1 MPDEQEAS
9 SKPARSGKARK
20 IKKAKA
26 KRAARATASAAAG
39 GPWTF
44 PKHTLEKAIEV
55 AQALEEKNAGKP
67 LKSAD
72 FSPLL
77 GFKRVQDWRYLELLR
92 SANQYGLV
100 QGSGSAATVEL
111 TPLGQD
117 IVSPSSPSQRQKAL
131 LAAFQKVDVFKNVAA
146 FYSGKRIPEDEF
158 FGNTLVRDF
167 TVPRER
173 VPTFIEVFT
182 ANLAY
187 LKAFAANA
195 EGTPVVSATAA
206 VGSTDGLAP
215 PASVEG
221 ESVREFLDTCFVL
234 MPFGE
239 WFDRYY
245 KDIYVPAIKEA
256 GFEPLRADS
265 LFNSGSVIEQIWQQ
279 IRKAKVLLADLTGKN
294 PNVFYELGLAHAA
307 RKPVVFVSGNIED
320 VPFDVRH
327 LRVVTFDVR
336 EPGWSD
342 RLRRDITAYLKSA
355 RAEPERT
362 IPQPFRDGAALEAEP
377 EEEAST
383 KRRRSGPSH
392 GA

>member
-1 MPDEQEAS
+1 MPEENETKR
-9 SKPARSGKARK
+9 KPKA
-20 IKKAKA
+20 KKAGTRAAKKSANGA
-26 KRAARATASAAAG
+26 KRSSSSATLG
-39 GPWTF
+39 NPWTF
-44 PKHTLEKAIEV
+44 PKYPLEKAIEV
-55 AQALEEKNAGKP
+55 AQSLEEKNAGKP
-67 LKSAD
+67 LRSAD
-72 FSPLL
+72 LAPIL
-77 GFKRVQDWRYLELLR
+77 GFKRVEDWRYLDLLR
-92 SANQYGLV
+92 AANQYGLV
-100 QGSGSAATVEL
+100 TGSGSAATIEL

-117 IVSPSSPSQRQKAL
+117 IVAPSSPAQRQKAL
-131 LAAFQKVDVFKNVAA
+131 LAAFQKVEVFKNVAE

-167 TVPRER
+167 SVPRER
-173 VPTFIEVFT
+173 VPTFIEIFT
-182 ANLAY
+182 GNLGY
-187 LKAFAANA
+187 LNAFAANTDGA
-195 EGTPVVSATAA
+195 PVVAA
-206 VGSTDGLAP
+206 AIASGGIDGPSMVA
-215 PASVEG
+215 G
-221 ESVREFLDTCFVL
+221 GDGDNVREFLDTCFVM

-265 LFNSGSVIEQIWQQ
+265 LFNSGSVIEQIWLQ

-336 EPGWSD
+336 EPSWSD

-362 IPQPFRDGAALEAEP
+362 IPQPFRDGVAGESELDEEIPASRRKNLGAA
-377 EEEAST
+377 
-383 KRRRSGPSH
+383 
-392 GA
+392 

>member
-1 MPDEQEAS
+1 MLKDGVGRNSQITARQRARLHSAS
-9 SKPARSGKARK
+9 SGCRIG
-20 IKKAKA
+20 
-26 KRAARATASAAAG
+26 AT
-39 GPWTF
+39 
-44 PKHTLEKAIEV
+44 K
-55 AQALEEKNAGKP
+55 
-67 LKSAD
+67 
-72 FSPLL
+72 
-77 GFKRVQDWRYLELLR
+77 ELLR

-100 QGSGSAATVEL
+100 LGSGTAATIEL

-117 IVSPSSPSQRQKAL
+117 IVAPSSPSQRQKAL
-131 LAAFQKVDVFKNVAA
+131 LAAFNKVDVFRNVAA

-167 TVPRER
+167 SVIRER

-187 LKAFAANA
+187 LKAFAAST
-195 EGTPVVSATAA
+195 EGTPVVSATAIPSQTEAA
-206 VGSTDGLAP
+206 VPSRPSETDT
-215 PASVEG
+215 
-221 ESVREFLDTCFVL
+221 VREFLDTCFVL

-245 KDIYVPAIKEA
+245 KDIYVPATKEA

-307 RKPVVFVSGNIED
+307 RKPVVFVTGSIED

-342 RLRRDITAYLKSA
+342 RLRRDITAYLKGA

-362 IPQPFRDGAALEAEP
+362 IPQPFRDGIAPDEGG
-377 EEEAST
+377 EEEPT
-383 KRRRSGPSH
+383 GGRRRRST
-392 GA
+392 GAQGA

>member
-1 MPDEQEAS
+1 MAEERAPTDKPAAKRKPGKA
-9 SKPARSGKARK
+9 SKPKMARRARSTQT
-20 IKKAKA
+20 
-26 KRAARATASAAAG
+26 AAQG

-44 PKHTLEKAIEV
+44 PKHPLEKAIEV

-72 FSPLL
+72 FAPLL
-77 GFKRVQDWRYLELLR
+77 GFKRVQDWRYLEILR

-111 TPLGQD
+111 TTLGQD
-117 IVSPSSPSQRQKAL
+117 IVAPSSPSQRQKAL
-131 LAAFQKVDVFKNVAA
+131 LAAFNKVEVFKNVAA
-146 FYSGKRIPEDEF
+146 FYAGKRIPEDEF
-158 FGNTLVRDF
+158 FGNTVVRDF
-167 TVPRER
+167 AVIRER
-173 VPTFIEVFT
+173 VPTFIEVFA

-187 LKAFAANA
+187 LKAFAATA
-195 EGTPVVSATAA
+195 EGAPVVSATAIPTTA
-206 VGSTDGLAP
+206 E
-215 PASVEG
+215 ASVTSAKIESEG
-221 ESVREFLDTCFVL
+221 VREFLDTCFVL

-245 KDIYVPAIKEA
+245 KEIYVPAIKEA

-279 IRKAKVLLADLTGKN
+279 IRKTKVLLADLTGKN

-307 RKPVVFVSGNIED
+307 RKPVVFVAGNIED

-362 IPQPFRDGAALEAEP
+362 IPQPFREVVLP
-377 EEEAST
+377 EESAEEEPTT
-383 KRRRSGPSH
+383 KRRRAPMAQ

>member
-1 MPDEQEAS
+1 MADDQTPAG
-9 SKPARSGKARK
+9 KPNRKRKSANAPKAKKAR
-20 IKKAKA
+20 
-26 KRAARATASAAAG
+26 RAHSTQAAAAG

-67 LKSAD
+67 LKAAD
-72 FSPLL
+72 FAPLL
-77 GFKRVQDWRYLELLR
+77 GFKRVQDWRYLDLLR

-100 QGSGSAATVEL
+100 QGSGSAATIEL

-117 IVSPSSPSQRQKAL
+117 IVAPSSPSQRQRAL
-131 LAAFQKVDVFKNVAA
+131 LAAFNKVDVFKNVAA

-167 TVPRER
+167 SVIRER
-173 VPTFIEVFT
+173 VPMFIEVFT

-195 EGTPVVSATAA
+195 EGAPVVSATAIPA
-206 VGSTDGLAP
+206 QAEATAP
-215 PASVEG
+215 SAKVES
-221 ESVREFLDTCFVL
+221 ENVREFLDTCFVL

-294 PNVFYELGLAHAA
+294 PNVFYELGLAHAVP
-307 RKPVVFVSGNIED
+307 KPVVFVAGNIED

-336 EPGWSD
+336 EPSWSD

-362 IPQPFRDGAALEAEP
+362 IPQPFRDGVSPEDLV
-377 EEEAST
+377 EEEPTT
-383 KRRRSGPSH
+383 KRRRAPVAQ

>member
-1 MPDEQEAS
+1 VAGQ
-9 SKPARSGKARK
+9 
-20 IKKAKA
+20 
-26 KRAARATASAAAG
+26 G

-67 LKSAD
+67 LKAAD
-72 FSPLL
+72 FAPLVS
-77 GFKRVQDWRYLELLR
+77 FKRVQDWRYQDLLR

-100 QGSGSAATVEL
+100 EGSGSAATIAL

-117 IVSPSSPSQRQKAL
+117 IVAPSSASQRQKAL
-131 LAAFQKVDVFKNVAA
+131 LAAFNNVEVFKKVAE

-167 TVPRER
+167 AVIRER
-173 VPTFIEVFT
+173 VPTFISVFT
-182 ANLAY
+182 GNLAY
-187 LKAFAANA
+187 LKAFAAST
-195 EGTPVVSATAA
+195 EGAPVVSATTIPAQ
-206 VGSTDGLAP
+206 P
-215 PASVEG
+215 EASVPSPKG
-221 ESVREFLDTCFVL
+221 EIDTVREFLDTCFVL

-245 KDIYVPAIKEA
+245 KDIYVPATKEA

-265 LFNSGSVIEQIWQQ
+265 LFNSGSVIEQVWQQ

-307 RKPVVFVSGNIED
+307 RKPVVFVAGSIDD

-327 LRVVTFDVR
+327 LRVVTYDVR

-342 RLRRDITAYLKSA
+342 RLRRDITTYLKNA
-355 RAEPERT
+355 RSEPERT
-362 IPQPFRDGAALEAEP
+362 IPQPFRDVGGQDDGGGDSEPPAA
-377 EEEAST
+377 
-383 KRRRSGPSH
+383 RRRR
-392 GA
+392 AQAV

>member
-1 MPDEQEAS
+1 MADEQTATE
-9 SKPARSGKARK
+9 KPKRKRKAVKAGKGAKSGRRRSTEGAVPG
-20 IKKAKA
+20 
-26 KRAARATASAAAG
+26 AA
-39 GPWTF
+39 WTF

-67 LKSAD
+67 LKAAD
-72 FSPLL
+72 FAPLL
-77 GFKRVQDWRYLELLR
+77 GFKRVQDWRYQELLR

-100 QGSGSAATVEL
+100 QGSGRAATIEL

-117 IVSPSSPSQRQKAL
+117 IVAPSSPSQRQKAL
-131 LAAFQKVDVFKNVAA
+131 LAAFNKVDVFKNVAA

-167 TVPRER
+167 SVVRER
-173 VPTFIEVFT
+173 VPTFIEVF
-182 ANLAY
+182 AVNLAY

-195 EGTPVVSATAA
+195 EGAPVVSAVAIPAQTEAT
-206 VGSTDGLAP
+206 SP
-215 PASVEG
+215 PAKGES

-245 KDIYVPAIKEA
+245 KEIYVPAIKEA

-294 PNVFYELGLAHAA
+294 PNVFYELGLAHAVP
-307 RKPVVFVSGNIED
+307 KPVVFVAGNIED

-342 RLRRDITAYLKSA
+342 RLRRDITVYLKNA

-362 IPQPFRDGAALEAEP
+362 IPQPFRDGPSLDEVGAEEP
-377 EEEAST
+377 TA
-383 KRRRSGPSH
+383 KRRRTSAAQ

>member
-1 MPDEQEAS
+1 MADDQPQVE
-9 SKPARSGKARK
+9 KPARKRKAAK
-20 IKKAKA
+20 SAKAKA
-26 KRAARATASAAAG
+26 RRARKQAAQGA
-39 GPWTF
+39 PWTF

-67 LKSAD
+67 LKAAD
-72 FSPLL
+72 LAPLL
-77 GFKRVQDWRYLELLR
+77 GFNRVQDWRYQELLR
-92 SANQYGLV
+92 SANQYALV
-100 QGSGSAATVEL
+100 QGSGSTATIEL
-111 TPLGQD
+111 TALGQD
-117 IVSPSSPSQRQKAL
+117 IVAPSSPSQRQKAL
-131 LAAFQKVDVFKNVAA
+131 LAAFNRVDLFKDVAD

-167 TVPRER
+167 SVIRER
-173 VPTFIEVFT
+173 VPTFIEIFT

-195 EGTPVVSATAA
+195 EGAPVVSASAI
-206 VGSTDGLAP
+206 
-215 PASVEG
+215 PAQVDATIASAKGDVET
-221 ESVREFLDTCFVL
+221 VREFLDTCFVL

-294 PNVFYELGLAHAA
+294 PNVFYELGLAHAVP
-307 RKPVVFVSGNIED
+307 KPVVFVAGSIED

-327 LRVVTFDVR
+327 LRVVTFEVR

-342 RLRRDITAYLKSA
+342 RLRRDITTYLKNA
-355 RAEPERT
+355 RTEPERT
-362 IPQPFRDGAALEAEP
+362 IPQPFRDGHFLEEP
-377 EEEAST
+377 ADGEPAT
-383 KRRRSGPSH
+383 AKRRRQGV
-392 GA
+392 AATA

>member
-1 MPDEQEAS
+1 MTDEQS
-9 SKPARSGKARK
+9 PVDKPTPKRTAKA
-20 IKKAKA
+20 KKAK
-26 KRAARATASAAAG
+26 KARRPRPTQAAAQG

-44 PKHTLEKAIEV
+44 PKHNLEKAIEV

-72 FSPLL
+72 FAPLL
-77 GFKRVQDWRYLELLR
+77 GFKRVQDWRYLEILR

-100 QGSGSAATVEL
+100 QGSGSAATIEL

-117 IVSPSSPSQRQKAL
+117 IVAPSSPTQRQKAL
-131 LAAFQKVDVFKNVAA
+131 LAAFNNVEVFKNVAA

-167 TVPRER
+167 SVIRER
-173 VPTFIEVFT
+173 VPTFIEIFA

-195 EGTPVVSATAA
+195 EGAPVVSATAIPSA
-206 VGSTDGLAP
+206 AEPTVTSAKVD
-215 PASVEG
+215 S

-245 KDIYVPAIKEA
+245 KEIYVPATKEA

-279 IRKAKVLLADLTGKN
+279 IRKAKVLPADLTGKN

-307 RKPVVFVSGNIED
+307 RKPVVFVAGNIED

-362 IPQPFRDGAALEAEP
+362 IPQPFRDSGSIEDSV
-377 EEEAST
+377 EEEPPT
-383 KRRRSGPSH
+383 KRRRVPVAQGT
-392 GA
+392 

>member
-1 MPDEQEAS
+1 MGDEQGPQKS
-9 SKPARSGKARK
+9 VSKRKPA
-20 IKKAKA
+20 KAKA
-26 KRAARATASAAAG
+26 VRPTRSKQAFAQG

-44 PKHTLEKAIEV
+44 PKHTLEKTIEV

-67 LKSAD
+67 LKATD
-72 FSPLL
+72 FAPLL
-77 GFKRVQDWRYLELLR
+77 GFKRVQDWRYQELLR
-92 SANQYGLV
+92 SANQYSLV
-100 QGSGSAATVEL
+100 TGSGTAATIEL

-117 IVSPSSPSQRQKAL
+117 IVAPSSPNQRQKAL
-131 LAAFQKVDVFKNVAA
+131 LAAFNKVELFKNVAA

-158 FGNTLVRDF
+158 FANTLVRDF
-167 TVPRER
+167 SVVRER
-173 VPTFIEVFT
+173 VATFIEIFT

-187 LKAFAANA
+187 LKAFAANE
-195 EGTPVVSATAA
+195 EGAPIVSAAA
-206 VGSTDGLAP
+206 I
-215 PASVEG
+215 PAQIEATMVSAKGES

-245 KDIYVPAIKEA
+245 KEIYIPAIKEA

-294 PNVFYELGLAHAA
+294 PNVFYELGLSHAA
-307 RKPVVFVSGNIED
+307 RKPVVFVAGNIED

-327 LRVVTFDVR
+327 LRVVTFDIR

-342 RLRRDITAYLKSA
+342 RLRRDITAYLKGA
-355 RAEPERT
+355 RAEPDRT
-362 IPQPFRDGAALEAEP
+362 IPQPFRDGVPLDELV
-377 EEEAST
+377 EEEPSG
-383 KRRRSGPSH
+383 KRRRPPIAQSV
-392 GA
+392 